1 LNFSEFKKL
10 IAVNNKYVVEN
21 QRARHLHENMNES
34 QVKNHRARNLHE
46 NMNEYQVDN
55 HRARN
60 LRENMNEYQVD
71 NHRARNL
78 REIMNEYQLDNHRA
92 RNLQENRNTRFLPI
106 AQEWDDEHPCQYC
119 FSVYLKSV
127 KKKARNRCC
136 NNGAYLMED
145 SAFPKLEMLPEALK

>member
-1 LNFSEFKKL
+1 MNEYQ
-10 IAVNNKYVVEN
+10 VDN
-21 QRARHLHENMNES
+21 QRSRHL
-34 QVKNHRARNLHE
+34 RE
-46 NMNEYQVDN
+46 NMNEYQVENQRIRHLRENMNKYQVEN

-60 LRENMNEYQVD
+60 LRENMNEFQVD
-71 NHRARNL
+71 NQRIR
-78 REIMNEYQLDNHRA
+78 Y
-92 RNLQENRNTRFLPI
+92 LQENRNTRFLPI
-106 AQEWDDEHPCQYC
+106 AQEWDDEHHPCQYC